1 MESTTLLAVC
11 LGLLILVCAL
21 LILVPVR
28 LFAQPHG
35 GSEEE
40 QEQLLTAQEKLQITL
55 ETLLTTR
62 TRAINRRLHEVKA
75 LASPEAERLRQTGGQ
90 GESK

>member
-11 LGLLILVCAL
+11 LGLLILVCSL
-21 LILVPVR
+21 LVLAPMQ

-35 GSEEE
+35 GSEE
-40 QEQLLTAQEKLQITL
+40 EQLLTAQEKLQITL

>member
-11 LGLLILVCAL
+11 LGLLILVCSL
-21 LILVPVR
+21 LILAPMQ
-28 LFAQPHG
+28 LFARPHG
-35 GSEEE
+35 DSEE
-40 QEQLLTAQEKLQITL
+40 EQLLTAQEKLQTTL

-75 LASPEAERLRQTGGQ
+75 LASPEAERLRQTVGQ